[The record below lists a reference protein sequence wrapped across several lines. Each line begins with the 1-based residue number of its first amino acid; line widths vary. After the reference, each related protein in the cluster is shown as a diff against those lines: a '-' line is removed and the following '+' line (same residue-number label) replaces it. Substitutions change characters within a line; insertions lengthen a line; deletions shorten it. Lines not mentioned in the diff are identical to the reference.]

1 MSIEPLERK
10 LTAILYA
17 DVAGYSR
24 LTGED
29 EEGTHRALSAYLD
42 TLTTS
47 IEKHNGTVLHFAGD
61 AVLADFATVSDALI
75 CAVAVQGDLNH
86 RNNDLPDQRK
96 VQFRIGVNLGEVIVD
111 RNEIYG
117 DGVNVAARLESL
129 AEPGGIYISE
139 SVHTTV
145 GNKLPLDYEFIGEQ
159 TVKNIAK
166 PVRAYSARLKSGAT
180 LPAPSARPRA
190 RWPMRHGIAATA
202 ATAVL
207 IIIVGV
213 ITWLKPWEPESDP
226 NFVEALRYKAPVAVL
241 PFKNLSGDPEM
252 ESFTDGLTE
261 DIITDFAKFPVL
273 FVIASNTVFTYKD
286 KPINVQDVGHE
297 LGVRYVLEG
306 STEKTGD
313 TIRITAQFIDA
324 GDGNHLWAERY
335 TGTLTDK
342 FAIRDEARWS
352 IIANLFGG
360 LGILTRAEY
369 RRAIEKPPESRDAYD
384 YVQLAFEEINK
395 HTKEATVEAMQFA
408 EKAVTLDP
416 AYARALQL
424 LSWAHYREAQMG
436 WGGGDRDK
444 SLELAYQHARKSWE
458 LDPSDYDAHWQLGT
472 VYLKLGQH
480 DQAMAAYERARELNP
495 NDADLL
501 ADTAYSLILVGGRS
515 EEAIASMK
523 QAMQRKSNWPKW
535 FSWTLGLA
543 YWDAGQYQEALTIVK
558 GIAEP
563 GPRGLL
569 LVASI
574 YVRLSRFEEARA
586 EVVKYLKANP
596 GHTLKDI
603 RKYPFKD
610 PAQTKRYLDDLR
622 TAGLPE

>member
-226 NFVEALRYKAPVAVL
+226 NFVEALRYRAPVAVL

-543 YWDAGQYQEALTIVK
+543 YWDAGQYQDALTIVK